1 MIRTL
6 LAASAL
12 ALTAPFAFAQSMPMA
27 DEVPAHIGPA
37 VGDTFPD
44 FAAVSS
50 DGTPVTLAELSAANG
65 VVMVFSRSLD
75 WCPFCQAQSIDLK
88 DAETP
93 LSGMGWNLNL
103 ITYDAPDVLA
113 AYGVEHEI
121 PYELLSDTGSAMIDE
136 FGLRNTEVP
145 AGSRYDGIPHP
156 AIIFL
161 SPEGEVLS
169 MLREEGFQTRPPVE
183 LILETA
189 HTLAEQES

>member
-1 MIRTL
+1 
-6 LAASAL
+6 
-12 ALTAPFAFAQSMPMA
+12 
-27 DEVPAHIGPA
+27 
-37 VGDTFPD
+37 
-44 FAAVSS
+44 
-50 DGTPVTLAELSAANG
+50 
-65 VVMVFSRSLD
+65 MVKD

-189 HTLAEQES
+189 HTLAEQDS